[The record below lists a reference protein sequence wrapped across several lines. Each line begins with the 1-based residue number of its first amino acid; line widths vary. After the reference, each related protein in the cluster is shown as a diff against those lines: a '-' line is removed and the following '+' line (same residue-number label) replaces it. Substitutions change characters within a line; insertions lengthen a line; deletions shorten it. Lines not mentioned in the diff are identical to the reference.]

1 MDNSFSRIIT
11 LLRTE
16 RKLTQKQA
24 SEALGISQALLS
36 HYERGIRE
44 CGLDF
49 LCKAADYYGVSTDY
63 LLGRTAERSG
73 ARIVV
78 EDVPEKQDD
87 DGSSAPQLSRK
98 LLANSLT
105 VIYDLLQKADC
116 RDLTSEVSDYL
127 MLAVYK
133 MFRAVYQANPA
144 NPRSYFSLS
153 ELTARGE
160 TSAAMELALSRVEV
174 LSSGHSCCGMSGVA
188 DSTVLALSDGVLE
201 ERYSGCAASLHN
213 LVRSAE
219 TCVST
224 HE

>member
-1 MDNSFSRIIT
+1 M
-11 LLRTE
+11 
-16 RKLTQKQA
+16 
-24 SEALGISQALLS
+24 
-36 HYERGIRE
+36 
-44 CGLDF
+44 
-49 LCKAADYYGVSTDY
+49 
-63 LLGRTAERSG
+63 
-73 ARIVV
+73 V

-87 DGSSAPQLSRK
+87 DGSSAPQLNRK

-144 NPRSYFSLS
+144 NPRSYFSLP

-174 LSSGHSCCGMSGVA
+174 LSAGHSCCGMTGVTDNA
-188 DSTVLALSDGVLE
+188 ALTLSDSVLE
-201 ERYSGCAASLHN
+201 ERYPSCAPSLHN
-213 LVRSAE
+213 LVHSAE
-219 TCVST
+219 ACASSR
-224 HE
+224 E